1 MLSKLN
7 KFLFVPAIGVI
18 AIAAI
23 GVVSKPTNA
32 APKTKAA
39 AAQKIV
45 PPRVYLWA
53 DLSNGGSG
61 MFGMG
66 ALGALGKLG
75 FGMGGSNNNY
85 SDAFHGAAGLHA
97 DLALQNLDA
106 PYLVEGKDAI
116 PTGLKLGSSIPLIP
130 NPKTGG
136 VTEKQYEPKDD
147 IIPKY
152 DEKPQDFKMT
162 FYWGCGAEL
171 KKGNSKSFL
180 IKNGKMS
187 GSAIGLNGRTDPS
200 QHQKYATTSALW
212 PNKKD
217 NRDIDKSAKIGGN
230 HAFSGT
236 NIPTS
241 LAFAWPQLGEF
252 MGDLGLK
259 SSGTQEDI
267 VTLNWNNVTGAQA
280 YFFNAFGFREM
291 ANGSEMI
298 MWSSADVPEPGY
310 GLMNYLS
317 PEKLAQYLKEKALL
331 PSSQTSC
338 QIPKGIFAGSA
349 FVSVSGIGY
358 GADQGLIYPAR
369 PADPKTTWVQEWS
382 VRIRNKTTGNIMVGM
397 PSMDEAM
404 KEGAK
409 PNQKQMTPEE
419 IAKAECEKEKA
430 KAQNAGKTLGGL
442 LGGGLG
448 SAIGGAIGKSK
459 SKCPTN

>member
-1 MLSKLN
+1 MFQFSK
-7 KFLFVPAIGVI
+7 KFVFASISII
-18 AIAAI
+18 AVSAA
-23 GVVSKPTNA
+23 VNFSSPQSNA
-32 APKTKAA
+32 APKAKAA
-39 AAQKIV
+39 PQQKIV
-45 PPRVYLWA
+45 PPRVYFWA

-66 ALGALGKLG
+66 ALSALGKFG
-75 FGMGGSNNNY
+75 FGSGGGNNHY

-106 PYLVEGKDAI
+106 PYSVEGKDTI
-116 PTGLKLGSSIPLIP
+116 PSGLKLGASIPLIP

-136 VTEKQYEPKDD
+136 VTEKDYDPKDE

-171 KKGNSKSFL
+171 KKGNSKSFM

-200 QHQKYATTSALW
+200 QHQRYAATSALW

-217 NRDIDKSAKIGGN
+217 NRDIDKSAKIIGN
-230 HAFSGT
+230 HALSGT
-236 NIPTS
+236 NVPAS
-241 LAFAWPQLGEF
+241 LSFAWPQMGEF
-252 MGDLGLK
+252 MGELGLK
-259 SSGTQEDI
+259 SSGTQED
-267 VTLNWNNVTGAQA
+267 VVSLNWNNVSGAQA
-280 YFFNAFGFREM
+280 YFFNAFGFKEM

-298 MWSSADVPEPGY
+298 MWSSSEVPEPGY

-317 PEKLAQYLKEKALL
+317 PDKLAQFLKEKALL
-331 PSSQTSC
+331 PSSTTSC
-338 QIPKGIFAGSA
+338 QIPKGIFAGAA

-358 GADQGLIYPAR
+358 GADQHIVYPAR
-369 PADPKTTWVQEWS
+369 PADPKVTWVQEWA
-382 VRIRNKTTGNIMVGM
+382 VRVRNKTTGHIMVGM
-397 PSMDEAM
+397 PSMEEAM
-404 KEGAK
+404 TQGAK